1 MLRICYHIGMAG
13 KTAKKKVPQVA
24 GYDKGPRDF
33 FRGSAGF
40 NKGLLMPKGRSFIG
54 MRRGSR

>member
-1 MLRICYHIGMAG
+1 MAE
-13 KTAKKKVPQVA
+13 KQKKKVPQVA

-33 FRGSAGF
+33 FRASTGFF
-40 NKGLLMPKGRSFIG
+40 NKGLNVPKGRSFIG

>member
-1 MLRICYHIGMAG
+1 MAE
-13 KTAKKKVPQVA
+13 KTVKKKVPQVA
-24 GYDKGPRDF
+24 GFDKGPRDF

-40 NKGLLMPKGRSFIG
+40 NKGVLVPKGRSFIG